1 VTVRICAGKIN
12 DWLLIDREVGFVIV
26 GTIEGDAYYRWP
38 DGRFIQTSLLKPGQ
52 LVAAGELI
60 RTINRVYLLGDPLQ
74 PTAIN

>member
-1 VTVRICAGKIN
+1 MTVRICAGKIN
-12 DWLLIDREVGFVIV
+12 DWILIEREEGFVIV
-26 GTIEGDAYYRWP
+26 GSIEGDAYYRWP

-52 LVAAGELI
+52 LVAPGELI

>member
-1 VTVRICAGKIN
+1 MTVRICAGRIN
-12 DWLLIDREVGFVIV
+12 DWLLIERVDGFVIV

>member
-1 VTVRICAGKIN
+1 MTVRICAGKIN
-12 DWLLIDREVGFVIV
+12 DWMLIERVDGFVIV

>member
-1 VTVRICAGKIN
+1 MTVRICAGKIN

-60 RTINRVYLLGDPLQ
+60 RTINRVCLLGDPLQ